1 MNYQLF
7 FAFLQFVLN
16 FYLISSHFKIFTV
29 PSISNEKMLFF
40 YQNSGNHQIFTNNV
54 SKCSSSVHKS
64 LSLLLTPFKI
74 MSHCNS
80 KLMIFIVKVCL
91 DSSAFKL
98 EMVRIAR
105 AFWHN
110 DRSRSTN

>member
-1 MNYQLF
+1 M
-7 FAFLQFVLN
+7 
-16 FYLISSHFKIFTV
+16 K
-29 PSISNEKMLFF
+29 KMLFSTKIQEIVGF
-40 YQNSGNHQIFTNNV
+40 PQIMFLNV
-54 SKCSSSVHKS
+54 PLVFIEA

-80 KLMIFIVKVCL
+80 KLLIFIVKVSL
-91 DSSAFKL
+91 DTSAFKL

-110 DRSRSTN
+110 DRSRSSD